1 MIYFDNSATTELSP
15 SAKESMKNAME
26 VYGNPSSLHKAGLEA
41 EKLLRTARADV
52 LRAMGA
58 KNGELVFTSCGSE
71 ANNLALFGS
80 AWAKQRRTATKI
92 LLTDS
97 EHPAVENPVKR
108 LEEQGFRAVR
118 IPTKGGVLDLDAV
131 EREAEGVFLAS
142 FMMVNNETGAR
153 YDVEKAFS
161 IIRAKSPDA
170 VLHCDAVQGF
180 LKVPFKAADTGADL
194 ITVSAHKIHGPKGVG
209 ALWIAPD
216 MIKKKKIV
224 PFLLGGGQE
233 NGMRS
238 GTENTVGI
246 CGFAAAAKDGYDI
259 FARDTAKMK
268 EIREYIISHM
278 PADIRVNMPIGEAAP
293 HIVNITLPKIKSETM
308 LHFLSA
314 KDIFVSSGSA
324 CSSHSRSVSR
334 ALTAFGLDAREADMS
349 LRISISAYNTEEE
362 AEALIS
368 ALKEGTEKLVKI
380 R

>member
-41 EKLLRTARADV
+41 EKLLRSARADV

-92 LLTDS
+92 LITDS

-118 IPTKGGVLDLDAV
+118 IPTRGGVLDLDAV

-142 FMMVNNETGAR
+142 FMAVNNETGAR

-180 LKVPFKAADTGADL
+180 LKVPFKVSDTGADL
-194 ITVSAHKIHGPKGVG
+194 VTVSAHKIHGPKGVG

-233 NGMRS
+233 SGMRS

-246 CGFAAAAKDGYDI
+246 CGFAAAAKEGYDN
-259 FARDTAKMK
+259 FARDTAKMR
-268 EIREYIISHM
+268 EIKEYIISHM
-278 PADIRVNMPIGEAAP
+278 PSDIRVNVPMGETAP
-293 HIVNITLPKIKSETM
+293 HIVNITLPRIKSETM

-362 AEALIS
+362 AETLVS
-368 ALKEGTEKLVKI
+368 ALKDGTERLVKI